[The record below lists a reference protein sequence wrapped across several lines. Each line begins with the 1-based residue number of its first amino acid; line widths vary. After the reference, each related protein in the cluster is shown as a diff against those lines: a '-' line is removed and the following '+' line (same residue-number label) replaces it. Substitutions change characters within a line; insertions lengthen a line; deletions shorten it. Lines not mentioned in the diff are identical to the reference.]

1 MVTADGKGDELT
13 GQTVSLFTMLPDV
26 AHARGGVVDSFLGS
40 LLEVGLSRL
49 TGLAPIMRQADYF
62 SCFGQV
68 GNPTVLAAKFR
79 HIYAVL
85 FQRLGRNDFTSTAI
99 PPNMG
104 NSISFH
110 EFGPLFILFIR
121 VKI

>member
-40 LLEVGLSRL
+40 LFEVGLSRL
-49 TGLAPIMRQADYF
+49 TGLAPIMLQADYF

-68 GNPTVLAAKFR
+68 GNPTVLAAKYC
-79 HIYAVL
+79 HISAVL

-99 PPNMG
+99 PSNMG
-104 NSISFH
+104 NQLLFRKAH
-110 EFGPLFILFIR
+110 LLFIFICLG
-121 VKI
+121 I

>member
-40 LLEVGLSRL
+40 LLKVDLSRL
-49 TGLAPIMRQADYF
+49 TGLAPIMLQASYF
-62 SCFGQV
+62 SRFGQV
-68 GNPTVLAAKFR
+68 GNPTVLAAKYC
-79 HIYAVL
+79 HISAVL

-104 NSISFH
+104 NQFLFH
-110 EFGPLFILFIR
+110 QVFPHFYFIYLCD
-121 VKI
+121 